1 MNNKYMKKSIIVILS
16 TVIAITISIV
26 AILVIKHIYINRTY
40 PETIKSTDVPA
51 GSVWEY
57 EEDGRKLILR
67 KYQVGYVTELKT
79 NAKTNYYEL
88 GIFNDAGKYKYSI
101 HISKY
106 SDNRKNT
113 EYVENCRAYFYK
125 ESIKLEFDK
134 KPNVFGFSSNEIILK
149 KVLERG
155 EDISNKNGKNI
166 NALYDKKIFLSQNC
180 DFGMYKLEN
189 EQYVPGTPAT
199 RNKTLEGI
207 FENSDG
213 KEEHFYIFGLFS
225 NGNTSTVALRRINGF
240 LYPPFTEEPLD
251 ENTYAICDF
260 IDNGN
265 SVTVKIQKSNN
276 SSFKEGTEFVIK
288 AIPIKEYEYSDFLK
302 TIKDAKIYEILDL
315 LKDKSVQN

>member
-88 GIFNDAGKYKYSI
+88 GILNDAGKYKYSI

-125 ESIKLEFDK
+125 ES
-134 KPNVFGFSSNEIILK
+134 
-149 KVLERG
+149 
-155 EDISNKNGKNI
+155 
-166 NALYDKKIFLSQNC
+166 
-180 DFGMYKLEN
+180 
-189 EQYVPGTPAT
+189 
-199 RNKTLEGI
+199 
-207 FENSDG
+207 
-213 KEEHFYIFGLFS
+213 
-225 NGNTSTVALRRINGF
+225 
-240 LYPPFTEEPLD
+240 
-251 ENTYAICDF
+251 NTY
-260 IDNGN
+260 
-265 SVTVKIQKSNN
+265 
-276 SSFKEGTEFVIK
+276 
-288 AIPIKEYEYSDFLK
+288 
-302 TIKDAKIYEILDL
+302 
-315 LKDKSVQN
+315 